1 MKDRLVGRLLRR
13 NLSLAQLAGF
23 TLSNFIGLAIVA
35 VAVQLWQDLRPIWE
49 GDDSFMTRDYM
60 VVNKKVTAANSL
72 LGSGKAVMS
81 GADLEDL
88 RRQPWVRQADPFAT
102 VDYSVSAAVRT
113 GSGGMSTN
121 LFFESIPDRYIDV
134 DDAEWRFEPGSDEV
148 PLILSKD
155 YLSLYNFGFASSA
168 GLPQISEQMIG
179 SVPLELRLTSFDG
192 TRSATM
198 RGRVVGFSKRLNTIL
213 VPEAFM
219 QWSNGE
225 FGSGPAAE
233 PSRVAIDVSAPG
245 DPAIGRYL
253 KEHDLE
259 TGGDSKAGSA
269 SFLLNVAA
277 AIVGGVGA
285 VITLLSLFVL
295 MLSISL
301 LMQKNREKLHQ
312 LLMLGYPASSVA
324 RPYEFIV
331 LLCSAVSLLLAVAA
345 LEGVRAA
352 YIGAVTGLGG
362 GGGWW
367 QAPAVAVAITAVLAV
382 ANMVAVK
389 RRVRGAWRS

>member
-1 MKDRLVGRLLRR
+1 MLRK

-23 TLSNFIGLAIVA
+23 TLSSFIGLAIVA
-35 VAVQLWQDLRPIWE
+35 VAVQLWQDLRPVWE
-49 GDDSFMTRDYM
+49 GDDSFMTRGYM

-72 LGSGKAVMS
+72 LGSGKAAFS
-81 GADLEDL
+81 EAEIDEL
-88 RRQPWVRQADPFAT
+88 REQPWVRGAAPFST

-113 GSGGMSTN
+113 GSCGLSTN
-121 LFFESIPDRYIDV
+121 LFFESIPDGYIDV
-134 DDAEWRFEPGSDEV
+134 EDADWHFDPDSGEV

-168 GLPQISEQMIG
+168 GLPQMSEQMIG
-179 SVPLELRLTSFDG
+179 SVPLELRLSSFDG
-192 TRSATM
+192 QRSVTL

-213 VPEAFM
+213 VPDSFM
-219 QWSNGE
+219 RWSNGLL
-225 FGSGPAAE
+225 GSGKAAE
-233 PSRVAIDVSAPG
+233 PSRIAVDVSAPG
-245 DPAIGRYL
+245 DPAIESYL
-253 KEHDLE
+253 KDHDME
-259 TGGDSKAGSA
+259 TGSDSRSGSA

-277 AIVGGVGA
+277 AIVGGVGG

-312 LLMLGYPASSVA
+312 LLMLGYPAAAVA
-324 RPYEFIV
+324 RPYERLV
-331 LLCSAVSLLLAVAA
+331 LLCSAVSALLAVAA

-352 YIGAVTGLGG
+352 YIEPVRALGG

-367 QAPAVAVAITAVLAV
+367 EAPALALAIAGVLALANV
-382 ANMVAVK
+382 AAVR
-389 RRVRGAWRS
+389 RRVRGAWRR

>member
-1 MKDRLVGRLLRR
+1 MTGTLVGRLLRK

-23 TLSNFIGLAIVA
+23 TLSSFIGLAIVA
-35 VAVQLWQDLRPIWE
+35 VAVQLWLDLRPVWE
-49 GDDSFMTRDYM
+49 GDDSFMTRDFL

-72 LGSGKAVMS
+72 LGDGKATLS
-81 GADLEDL
+81 EADLEDL
-88 RRQPWVRQADPFAT
+88 RRQPWVRGAAPFST
-102 VDYSVSAAVRT
+102 VDYGVSAAVRT
-113 GSGGMSTN
+113 GSGALSTN
-121 LFFESIPDRYIDV
+121 LFFESIPDEYIDV
-134 DDAEWRFEPGSDEV
+134 DADSWHFDPGSGEV

-179 SVPLELRLTSFDG
+179 SVPLELRLTSSDG
-192 TRSATM
+192 LRSLTL

-213 VPEAFM
+213 VPDAFM
-219 QWSNGE
+219 QWSNGRL
-225 FGSGPAAE
+225 GSGTLPE

-245 DPAIGRYL
+245 DPAIETYL
-253 KEHDLE
+253 SAHDLE
-259 TGGDSKAGSA
+259 TGGSSKAGSA

-312 LLMLGYPASSVA
+312 LLMLGFPAGVVA
-324 RPYEFIV
+324 RPYELIV
-331 LLCSAVSLLLAVAA
+331 VLSSALSALLAVGA

-352 YIGAVTGLGG
+352 YIGAVRSLGG

-367 QAPAVAVAITAVLAV
+367 QAPLVAVAVAVVLAV
-382 ANMVAVK
+382 ANIVAVR
-389 RRVRGAWRS
+389 RRVCSAWRS